1 MPEHLYALH
10 YTYPPDMLERR
21 APHREAHL
29 AHIAAWY
36 ADGRVI
42 IAGATGD
49 PASGGLIVLRGPT
62 PELAEQFA
70 AADPYMAAGLIV
82 EHRVE
87 PYTVVTPVAQP
98 GSPQGQTD

>member
-49 PASGGLIVLRGPT
+49 PASGGLIV
-62 PELAEQFA
+62 
-70 AADPYMAAGLIV
+70 

>member
-49 PASGGLIVLRGPT
+49 PASGGFGLGAGSETVDCTHPR
-62 PELAEQFA
+62 FA
-70 AADPYMAAGLIV
+70 QVGA
-82 EHRVE
+82 
-87 PYTVVTPVAQP
+87 
-98 GSPQGQTD
+98 S